1 MRILVV
7 GAGAVGGYFGGRLLE
22 AGQDV
27 TFLVRPRR
35 AAVLRRTG
43 LVIRTP
49 TGEVVLPDPKL
60 IGAEAL
66 CEPFETILLSC
77 KAYDLEDAMTAMAPA
92 VGPHSAILPL
102 LNGMRHLDLL
112 ERRFGAAAVLGGQ
125 CAIASTLAPDGA
137 IVQLAPMHALS
148 FGERAGG
155 ERAGGLSARVERI
168 AQAMAP
174 AQFDKRASATILQD
188 MWEKWLM
195 LASLAGITGA
205 LRGSVGDIVAA
216 PGGVAYA
223 LAVVEEVRGIAAASG
238 HPPRPEML
246 ERVRFM
252 LTEPGSALT
261 ASMFRDIERR
271 APIEAD
277 HIIGDLIDRATGPV
291 PVLRGIYTH
300 LKVYEARRDLQG

>member
-35 AAVLRRTG
+35 AEVLRRTG
-43 LVIRTP
+43 LVIRAP
-49 TGEVVLPDPKL
+49 AGEVVLPDPKL
-60 IGAEAL
+60 IQAKAL
-66 CEPFETILLSC
+66 REPFETILLSC
-77 KAYDLEDAMTAMAPA
+77 KAYDLDGAIEAMAPA
-92 VGPHSAILPL
+92 VGPNTAILPL
-102 LNGMRHLDLL
+102 LNGMRHLDVL
-112 ERRFGAAAVLGGQ
+112 ERRFGAACVLGGQ
-125 CAIASTLAPDGA
+125 CAIASTLASDGA

-155 ERAGGLSARVERI
+155 ISARVERI

-174 AQFDKRASATILQD
+174 AQFDSRASETILQD

-195 LASLAGITGA
+195 LASLAGITSA

-216 PGGVAYA
+216 PGGVAFV
-223 LAVVEEVRGIAAASG
+223 LGVIEEVRGIAAASG
-238 HPPRPEML
+238 HPPRPELL
-246 ERVRFM
+246 ERARFM
-252 LTEPGSALT
+252 LTEPGSAFT

-277 HIIGDLIDRATGPV
+277 HIIGDLIGRAAGPV
-291 PVLRGIYTH
+291 PLLRGIYTH
-300 LKVYEARRDLQG
+300 LKVYEARRAATPAAG